1 MKQKEKLYTEEQNKE
16 IQSIWDKFKK
26 DIIHNNRFFS
36 GKDIVSILDKIR
48 RIDEE
53 RNNDESL
60 AVTLS
65 PMNGCINLYRARIG
79 NYINEEDNEMLNPP
93 DKKTNAGRCNPK
105 GISYLYLAS
114 NEDTAIQEV
123 RPNLGDEV
131 TVAEIK
137 IAPVDILGFDAMI
150 KANDILIGRQLKTW
164 DVEALINIINN
175 DLSKVVTV
183 GDENEYAPYQFLA
196 EYIKNR
202 GFGCFRF
209 SSSIAKGTNYVLFDS
224 CDVEIVSKKLY
235 KVNKLICNYEE
246 I

>member
-1 MKQKEKLYTEEQNKE
+1 MKHKDKLYTEEQYKE
-16 IQSIWDKFKK
+16 IQSMWDKFKN

-36 GKDIVSILDKIR
+36 GKDIVNILD
-48 RIDEE
+48 RIKRSDEQ

-60 AVTLS
+60 AVAMR
-65 PMNGCINLYRARIG
+65 PMCGYTNLFRARIG
-79 NYINEEDNEMLNPP
+79 NYINEKDNEMLNPP
-93 DKKTNAGRCNPK
+93 DNKTSAGRCNPK

-114 NEDTAIQEV
+114 DEDTAIQEV

-131 TVAEIK
+131 TVAEIR
-137 IAPVDILGFDAMI
+137 IAPAKILGFDTMI
-150 KANDILIGRQLKTW
+150 KANDILNGRQLKTW
-164 DVEALINIINN
+164 EVEALVNIINS

-183 GDENEYAPYQFLA
+183 GNENEYAPYQFLA

-202 GFGCFRF
+202 GFDCFTF

-224 CDVEIVSKKLY
+224 SEVEIVSKKLY
-235 KVNKLICNYEE
+235 KIKQLICNYEE